1 MLYFDSYTNFEI
13 NSTKTVNKLHSMSYN
28 GKCKGGDYKN
38 AYWFWKI
45 FKKNKNWLWWD
56 FKRYGWKLN
65 VSAAYL
71 SAVEMGKRNI
81 PEQWVNRISELY
93 NLSDEEKSNLND
105 AADNSAKSITLNFDN
120 ISNSHKETAIF
131 FAREFENVDTE
142 TLDKIKKLLRN
153 AEK

>member
-1 MLYFDSYTNFEI
+1 MKNVREEIIKMLTDFGRFLRKIRIDCGEI
-13 NSTKTVNKLHSMSYN
+13 LKDM
-28 GKCKGGDYKN
+28 
-38 AYWFWKI
+38 AE
-45 FKKNKNWLWWD
+45 
-56 FKRYGWKLN
+56 KLN

-93 NLSDEEKSNLND
+93 GLSDEEKSNLND

-120 ISNSHKETAIF
+120 ISNSHKETAIL

-153 AEK
+153 TGE

>member
-1 MLYFDSYTNFEI
+1 MKGELKMLTDFGRFLRKIRIDCDEI
-13 NSTKTVNKLHSMSYN
+13 LKDM
-28 GKCKGGDYKN
+28 
-38 AYWFWKI
+38 AE
-45 FKKNKNWLWWD
+45 
-56 FKRYGWKLN
+56 KLN

-93 NLSDEEKSNLND
+93 NLSEEEKINLNG

-120 ISNSHKETAIF
+120 ISNSHKETAIL

-153 AEK
+153 TEE

>member
-1 MLYFDSYTNFEI
+1 MKNVREEIIKMLTDFGRFLRKIRIDCGEI
-13 NSTKTVNKLHSMSYN
+13 LKDM
-28 GKCKGGDYKN
+28 
-38 AYWFWKI
+38 AE
-45 FKKNKNWLWWD
+45 
-56 FKRYGWKLN
+56 KLN

-93 NLSDEEKSNLND
+93 GLSDEEKSNLND

-120 ISNSHKETAIF
+120 ISNSHKETAIL

-153 AEK
+153 MEE

>member
-1 MLYFDSYTNFEI
+1 MKGELKMLTDFGRFLRKIRIDCDEI
-13 NSTKTVNKLHSMSYN
+13 LKDM
-28 GKCKGGDYKN
+28 
-38 AYWFWKI
+38 AE
-45 FKKNKNWLWWD
+45 
-56 FKRYGWKLN
+56 KLN

-93 NLSDEEKSNLND
+93 NLSEEEKINLNG

-120 ISNSHKETAIF
+120 ISNSHKETAIL

-153 AEK
+153 MEE

>member
-1 MLYFDSYTNFEI
+1 MLTDFGRFLRKIRIDCGEI
-13 NSTKTVNKLHSMSYN
+13 LKDM
-28 GKCKGGDYKN
+28 
-38 AYWFWKI
+38 AE
-45 FKKNKNWLWWD
+45 
-56 FKRYGWKLN
+56 KLN

-93 NLSDEEKSNLND
+93 GLSDEEKCNLND

-120 ISNSHKETAIF
+120 ISNSHKETAIL

-153 AEK
+153 TEE

>member
-1 MLYFDSYTNFEI
+1 MKNVREEIIKMLTDFGRFLRKIRIDCGEI
-13 NSTKTVNKLHSMSYN
+13 LKDM
-28 GKCKGGDYKN
+28 
-38 AYWFWKI
+38 AE
-45 FKKNKNWLWWD
+45 
-56 FKRYGWKLN
+56 KLN

-93 NLSDEEKSNLND
+93 NLSEEEKINLNG

-120 ISNSHKETAIF
+120 ISNSHKETAIL

-153 AEK
+153 MEE

>member
-1 MLYFDSYTNFEI
+1 MKNVREEIIKMLTDFGRFLRKIRIDCGEI
-13 NSTKTVNKLHSMSYN
+13 LKDM
-28 GKCKGGDYKN
+28 
-38 AYWFWKI
+38 AE
-45 FKKNKNWLWWD
+45 
-56 FKRYGWKLN
+56 KLN

-93 NLSDEEKSNLND
+93 GLSDEEKSNLND

-120 ISNSHKETAIF
+120 ISNSHKETAIL
-131 FAREFENVDTE
+131 FAREFENVDSE

-153 AEK
+153 TEE